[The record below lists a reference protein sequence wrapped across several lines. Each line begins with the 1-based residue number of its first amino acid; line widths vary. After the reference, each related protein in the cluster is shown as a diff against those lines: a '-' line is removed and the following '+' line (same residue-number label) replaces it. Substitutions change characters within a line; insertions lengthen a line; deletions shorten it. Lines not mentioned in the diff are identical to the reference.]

1 MCRNLKSKT
10 CEGRQ
15 AGRQAGRKRFV
26 IFVHLVV
33 LVVVLVVEQGRVCAG
48 ATSTPWHLEALVQII
63 QEALSTPQT
72 AQQRIHRGAAAQEC
86 AHILCV
92 QLACLILQ
100 PGDEDTTC
108 RYRTHMRVRVACS
121 NYSLVV
127 VVVVG
132 IIKQCKCGF

>member
-1 MCRNLKSKT
+1 VRVGRQG
-10 CEGRQ
+10 GRQ
-15 AGRQAGRKRFV
+15 AERDLLSLYTF
-26 IFVHLVV
+26 LVV

-100 PGDEDTTC
+100 PGEEDTTC
-108 RYRTHMRVRVACS
+108 RYRTHACAGCVQQLQSSGSGGGGGGGGHHQAVQVRF
-121 NYSLVV
+121 L
-127 VVVVG
+127 G
-132 IIKQCKCGF
+132 GF